1 MLLTRIY
8 TNGGITFV
16 ENRAE
21 PRYEAMNAPPGI
33 HLRPGMLG

>member
-8 TNGGITFV
+8 TNGRITFV

-21 PRYEAMNAPPGI
+21 PRYEAMNEPPGI
-33 HLRPGMLG
+33 CSHPPTFG